1 MSEGKTK
8 SMEWIIAVCGA
19 GLNLAAVCGAQ
30 KKTGLKPE
38 KQSRWYAA
46 LLLAAAGGFV
56 GGYMLVLRA
65 GTYLP
70 NVLRLLLLG
79 TLLAAAAYIDAL
91 SHKIPNWIVLCTAAV
106 FAGCTVLDFV
116 LSGTDAVPMAINS
129 VLAAVAFFVVFF
141 LVRLASRGGVGY
153 GDIKMIT
160 AAALILGVY
169 GTFTFLLVSHVLAA
183 VAAIVLLVSKKA
195 TRKDGL
201 PFGPFFYLGY
211 LATILTGM
219 F

>member
-1 MSEGKTK
+1 
-8 SMEWIIAVCGA
+8 MEWIIAVCSA
-19 GLNLAAVCGAQ
+19 GLNLAAVWLVQ

-38 KQSRWYAA
+38 KQTQWAAA
-46 LLLAAAGGFV
+46 LLLAAAGGFAS
-56 GGYMLVLRA
+56 GYMLVLRA
-65 GTYLP
+65 GTYPP
-70 NVLRLLLLG
+70 NLLRLVLLG
-79 TLLAAAAYIDAL
+79 TLLTAAAYIDAL

-116 LSGTDAVPMAINS
+116 LSGTDAVPMALNS
-129 VLAAVAFFVVFF
+129 VLAAAVFFVVFF

-160 AAALILGVY
+160 AAALILGIY
-169 GTFTFLLVSHVLAA
+169 GTFSFLLVSHVLAA
-183 VAAIVLLVSKKA
+183 VAAIALLVSKKA
-195 TRKDGL
+195 THKDGL

-211 LATILTGM
+211 LVTILTGM

>member
-1 MSEGKTK
+1 
-8 SMEWIIAVCGA
+8 MEWIIAVCSA
-19 GLNLAAVCGAQ
+19 GLNLAAVWLVQ

-38 KQSRWYAA
+38 KQTQWAAA
-46 LLLAAAGGFV
+46 LLLAAAGGFAS
-56 GGYMLVLRA
+56 GYMLVLRA
-65 GTYLP
+65 GTYPP
-70 NVLRLLLLG
+70 NLLRLVLLG
-79 TLLAAAAYIDAL
+79 TLLTAAAYIDAL

-116 LSGTDAVPMAINS
+116 LSGTDAVPMALNS
-129 VLAAVAFFVVFF
+129 VLAAAVFFVVFF

-160 AAALILGVY
+160 AAALILGLY
-169 GTFTFLLVSHVLAA
+169 GTFSFLLVSHVLAA
-183 VAAIVLLVSKKA
+183 VAAIALLVSKKA

-211 LATILTGM
+211 LVTILTGM

>member
-1 MSEGKTK
+1 
-8 SMEWIIAVCGA
+8 MEWIIAVCSA
-19 GLNLAAVCGAQ
+19 GLNLAAVWLVQ

-38 KQSRWYAA
+38 KQTQWAAA
-46 LLLAAAGGFV
+46 LLLAAAGGFAS
-56 GGYMLVLRA
+56 GYMLVLRT
-65 GTYLP
+65 GIYPP
-70 NVLRLLLLG
+70 NLLRLVLLG
-79 TLLAAAAYIDAL
+79 TLLTATAYIDAL

-116 LSGTDAVPMAINS
+116 LSGTDAVPMALNS
-129 VLAAVAFFVVFF
+129 VLAAAVFFVVFF

-160 AAALILGVY
+160 AAALILGIY
-169 GTFTFLLVSHVLAA
+169 GTFSFLLVSHVLAA
-183 VAAIVLLVSKKA
+183 VAAIALLVSKKA

-211 LATILTGM
+211 LVTILTGM

>member
-1 MSEGKTK
+1 
-8 SMEWIIAVCGA
+8 MEWIIAVCSV
-19 GLNLAAVCGAQ
+19 GLNLAAVWLVQ

-38 KQSRWYAA
+38 KQTQWAAA
-46 LLLAAAGGFV
+46 LLLAAAGGFAS
-56 GGYMLVLRA
+56 GYMLVLRA
-65 GTYLP
+65 GTYPP
-70 NVLRLLLLG
+70 NLLRLVLLG
-79 TLLAAAAYIDAL
+79 TLLTAAAYIDAL
-91 SHKIPNWIVLCTAAV
+91 SHKIPNWIVLCTAEV

-116 LSGTDAVPMAINS
+116 LSGTDAVPMALNS
-129 VLAAVAFFVVFF
+129 VLAAAVFFVVFF

-160 AAALILGVY
+160 AAALILGIY
-169 GTFTFLLVSHVLAA
+169 GTFSFLLVSHVLAA
-183 VAAIVLLVSKKA
+183 VAAIALLVSKKA

-211 LATILTGM
+211 LVTILTGM

>member
-1 MSEGKTK
+1 
-8 SMEWIIAVCGA
+8 MEWIIAVCSA
-19 GLNLAAVCGAQ
+19 GLNLAAVWLVQ

-38 KQSRWYAA
+38 KQTQWAAA
-46 LLLAAAGGFV
+46 LLLAAAGGFAS
-56 GGYMLVLRA
+56 GYMLVLRA
-65 GTYLP
+65 GTYPP
-70 NVLRLLLLG
+70 NLLRLVLLG
-79 TLLAAAAYIDAL
+79 TLLTAAAYTDAL

-116 LSGTDAVPMAINS
+116 LSGTDAVPMALNS
-129 VLAAVAFFVVFF
+129 VLAAAVFFVVFF

-160 AAALILGVY
+160 AAALILGIY
-169 GTFTFLLVSHVLAA
+169 GTFSFLLVSHVLAA
-183 VAAIVLLVSKKA
+183 VAAIALLVSKKA

-211 LATILTGM
+211 LVTILTGM

>member
-1 MSEGKTK
+1 
-8 SMEWIIAVCGA
+8 MEWIIAVCSA
-19 GLNLAAVCGAQ
+19 GLNLAAVWLVQ

-38 KQSRWYAA
+38 KQTQWAAA
-46 LLLAAAGGFV
+46 LLLAAAGGFAS
-56 GGYMLVLRA
+56 GYMLVLRT
-65 GTYLP
+65 GTYPP
-70 NVLRLLLLG
+70 NLLRLVLLG
-79 TLLAAAAYIDAL
+79 TLLTAAAYIDAL

-116 LSGTDAVPMAINS
+116 LSGTDAVPMALNS
-129 VLAAVAFFVVFF
+129 VLAAAVFFVVFF

-160 AAALILGVY
+160 AAALILGIY
-169 GTFTFLLVSHVLAA
+169 GTFSFLLVSHVLAA
-183 VAAIVLLVSKKA
+183 VAAIALLVSKKA

-211 LATILTGM
+211 LVTSLTGM

>member
-1 MSEGKTK
+1 
-8 SMEWIIAVCGA
+8 MEWIIAVCSA
-19 GLNLAAVCGAQ
+19 GLNLAAVWLVQ

-38 KQSRWYAA
+38 KQTQWVAA
-46 LLLAAAGGFV
+46 LLLAAAGGFAS
-56 GGYMLVLRA
+56 GYMLVLRT
-65 GTYLP
+65 GTYPP
-70 NVLRLLLLG
+70 NLLRLVLLG
-79 TLLAAAAYIDAL
+79 TLLTAAAYIDAL

-116 LSGTDAVPMAINS
+116 LSGTDAVPMALNS
-129 VLAAVAFFVVFF
+129 VLAAAVFFVVFF

-160 AAALILGVY
+160 AAALILGIY
-169 GTFTFLLVSHVLAA
+169 GTFSFLLVSHVLAA
-183 VAAIVLLVSKKA
+183 VAAIALLVSKKA

-211 LATILTGM
+211 LVTILTGM

>member
-1 MSEGKTK
+1 
-8 SMEWIIAVCGA
+8 MEWIIAVCSA
-19 GLNLAAVCGAQ
+19 GLNLAAVWLVQ

-38 KQSRWYAA
+38 KQTQWAAA
-46 LLLAAAGGFV
+46 LLLAAAGGFAS
-56 GGYMLVLRA
+56 GYMLVLRA
-65 GTYLP
+65 GTYPP
-70 NVLRLLLLG
+70 NLLRLVLLG
-79 TLLAAAAYIDAL
+79 TLLTAAAYIDAL

-116 LSGTDAVPMAINS
+116 LSGTDAVPMALNS
-129 VLAAVAFFVVFF
+129 VLAAAVFCVVFF

-160 AAALILGVY
+160 AAALILGIY
-169 GTFTFLLVSHVLAA
+169 GTFSFLLVSHVLAA
-183 VAAIVLLVSKKA
+183 VAAIALLVSKKA

-211 LATILTGM
+211 LVTILTGM

>member
-1 MSEGKTK
+1 
-8 SMEWIIAVCGA
+8 MEWIIAVCSA
-19 GLNLAAVCGAQ
+19 GLNLAAVWLVQ
-30 KKTGLKPE
+30 KKTGIKPE
-38 KQSRWYAA
+38 KQTQWAAA
-46 LLLAAAGGFV
+46 LLLAAAGGFAS
-56 GGYMLVLRA
+56 GYMLVLRA
-65 GTYLP
+65 GTYPP
-70 NVLRLLLLG
+70 NLLRLVLLG
-79 TLLAAAAYIDAL
+79 TLLTAAAYIDAL

-129 VLAAVAFFVVFF
+129 VLAAVVFFVVFF

-160 AAALILGVY
+160 AAALILGIY
-169 GTFTFLLVSHVLAA
+169 GTFSFLLVSHVLAA
-183 VAAIVLLVSKKA
+183 VAAIALLVSKKA

>member
-1 MSEGKTK
+1 
-8 SMEWIIAVCGA
+8 MEWIIAVCSA
-19 GLNLAAVCGAQ
+19 GLNLAAVWLVQ

-38 KQSRWYAA
+38 KQTQWAAA
-46 LLLAAAGGFV
+46 LLLAAAGGFAS
-56 GGYMLVLRA
+56 GYMLVLRA
-65 GTYLP
+65 GTYPP
-70 NVLRLLLLG
+70 NLLRLVSLG
-79 TLLAAAAYIDAL
+79 TLLTAAAYIDAL

-116 LSGTDAVPMAINS
+116 LSGTDAVPMALNS
-129 VLAAVAFFVVFF
+129 VLAAAVFFVVFF

-160 AAALILGVY
+160 AAALILGIY
-169 GTFTFLLVSHVLAA
+169 GTFSFLLVSHVLAA
-183 VAAIVLLVSKKA
+183 VAAIALLVSKKA

-211 LATILTGM
+211 LVTILTGM

>member
-1 MSEGKTK
+1 
-8 SMEWIIAVCGA
+8 MEWIIAVCSA
-19 GLNLAAVCGAQ
+19 GLNLAAVWLVQ

-38 KQSRWYAA
+38 KQTQWAAA
-46 LLLAAAGGFV
+46 LLLAAAGGFAS
-56 GGYMLVLRA
+56 GYMLVLRA
-65 GTYLP
+65 GTYPP
-70 NVLRLLLLG
+70 NLLRLVLLG
-79 TLLAAAAYIDAL
+79 TLLTAAAYIDAL
-91 SHKIPNWIVLCTAAV
+91 SHNIPNWIVLCTAAV

-116 LSGTDAVPMAINS
+116 LSGTDAVPMALNS
-129 VLAAVAFFVVFF
+129 VLAAAVFFVVFF

-160 AAALILGVY
+160 AAALILGIY
-169 GTFTFLLVSHVLAA
+169 GTFSFLLVSHVLAA
-183 VAAIVLLVSKKA
+183 VAAIALLVSKKA

-211 LATILTGM
+211 LVTILTGM

>member
-1 MSEGKTK
+1 
-8 SMEWIIAVCGA
+8 MEWIIAVCSA
-19 GLNLAAVCGAQ
+19 GLNLAAVWLVQ

-38 KQSRWYAA
+38 KQTQWAAA
-46 LLLAAAGGFV
+46 LLLAAAGGFAS
-56 GGYMLVLRA
+56 GYMLVLRA
-65 GTYLP
+65 GTYPP
-70 NVLRLLLLG
+70 NLLRLVLLG
-79 TLLAAAAYIDAL
+79 TLLTAAAYIDAL

-116 LSGTDAVPMAINS
+116 LSGTDAVPMALNS
-129 VLAAVAFFVVFF
+129 VLAAAVFFVAFF

-160 AAALILGVY
+160 AAALILGIY
-169 GTFTFLLVSHVLAA
+169 GTFSFLLVSHVLAA
-183 VAAIVLLVSKKA
+183 VAAIALLVSKKA

-211 LATILTGM
+211 LVTILTGM

>member
-1 MSEGKTK
+1 
-8 SMEWIIAVCGA
+8 MEWIIAVCSA
-19 GLNLAAVCGAQ
+19 GLNLAAVWLVQ

-38 KQSRWYAA
+38 KQTQWAAA
-46 LLLAAAGGFV
+46 LLLAAAGGFAS
-56 GGYMLVLRA
+56 GYMLVLRA
-65 GTYLP
+65 GTYPP
-70 NVLRLLLLG
+70 NLLRLVLLG
-79 TLLAAAAYIDAL
+79 TLLTAAAYIDAL

-116 LSGTDAVPMAINS
+116 LSGTDAVPMALNS
-129 VLAAVAFFVVFF
+129 VLAAAVFFVVFF

-169 GTFTFLLVSHVLAA
+169 GTFSFLLVSHVLAA
-183 VAAIVLLVSKKA
+183 VAAIALLVSKKA

-211 LATILTGM
+211 LVTILTGM

>member
-1 MSEGKTK
+1 
-8 SMEWIIAVCGA
+8 MEWIIAVCSA
-19 GLNLAAVCGAQ
+19 GLNLAAVWLVQ
-30 KKTGLKPE
+30 KKTGIKPE
-38 KQSRWYAA
+38 KQTQWAAA
-46 LLLAAAGGFV
+46 LLLAAAGGFA

-65 GTYLP
+65 GTYPP
-70 NVLRLLLLG
+70 NLLRLVLLG
-79 TLLAAAAYIDAL
+79 TLLTAAAYIDAL

-129 VLAAVAFFVVFF
+129 VLAAVVFFVVFF

-160 AAALILGVY
+160 AAALILGIY
-169 GTFTFLLVSHVLAA
+169 GTFSFLLVSHVLAA
-183 VAAIVLLVSKKA
+183 VAAIALLVSKKA

-211 LATILTGM
+211 LATILMGT

>member
-1 MSEGKTK
+1 
-8 SMEWIIAVCGA
+8 MEWIIAVCSA
-19 GLNLAAVCGAQ
+19 GLNLAAVWLVQ

-38 KQSRWYAA
+38 KQTQWAAA
-46 LLLAAAGGFV
+46 LLLAAAGGFAS
-56 GGYMLVLRA
+56 GYMLVLRA
-65 GTYLP
+65 GTYPP
-70 NVLRLLLLG
+70 NLLRLVLLG
-79 TLLAAAAYIDAL
+79 TLLTAAAYIDAL

-116 LSGTDAVPMAINS
+116 LSGTDAVPMALNS
-129 VLAAVAFFVVFF
+129 VLAAALFFVVFF

-160 AAALILGVY
+160 AAALILGIY
-169 GTFTFLLVSHVLAA
+169 GTFSFLLVSHVLAA
-183 VAAIVLLVSKKA
+183 VAAIALLVSKKA

-211 LATILTGM
+211 LVTILTGM

>member
-1 MSEGKTK
+1 
-8 SMEWIIAVCGA
+8 MEWIIAVCSA
-19 GLNLAAVCGAQ
+19 GLNLAAVWLVQ

-38 KQSRWYAA
+38 KQTQWAAA
-46 LLLAAAGGFV
+46 LLLAAAGGFAS
-56 GGYMLVLRA
+56 GYMLGLRA
-65 GTYLP
+65 GTYPP
-70 NVLRLLLLG
+70 NLLRLVLLG
-79 TLLAAAAYIDAL
+79 TLLTAAAYIDAL

-116 LSGTDAVPMAINS
+116 LSGTDAVPMALNS
-129 VLAAVAFFVVFF
+129 VLAAAVFFVVFF

-160 AAALILGVY
+160 AAALILGIY
-169 GTFTFLLVSHVLAA
+169 GTFSFLLVSHVLAA
-183 VAAIVLLVSKKA
+183 VAAIALLVSKKA

-211 LATILTGM
+211 LVTILTGM

>member
-1 MSEGKTK
+1 
-8 SMEWIIAVCGA
+8 MEWIIAVCSA
-19 GLNLAAVCGAQ
+19 GLNLAAVWFVQ
-30 KKTGLKPE
+30 KKQGLNRK
-38 KQSRWYAA
+38 KQTQWAAA
-46 LLLAAAGGFV
+46 LLLAAAGGFAS
-56 GGYMLVLRA
+56 GYMLVLRA
-65 GTYLP
+65 GTYPP
-70 NVLRLLLLG
+70 NLLRLVLLG
-79 TLLAAAAYIDAL
+79 TLLTAAAYIDAL

-116 LSGTDAVPMAINS
+116 LSGTDAVPMALNS

-169 GTFTFLLVSHVLAA
+169 GTFAFLLVSHVLAA

-211 LATILTGM
+211 LVTILTGM

>member
-1 MSEGKTK
+1 
-8 SMEWIIAVCGA
+8 MEWIIAVCSA
-19 GLNLAAVCGAQ
+19 GLNLAAVWLVQ

-38 KQSRWYAA
+38 KQTQWAAA
-46 LLLAAAGGFV
+46 LLLAAAGGFAS
-56 GGYMLVLRA
+56 GYMLVLRT
-65 GTYLP
+65 GTYPP
-70 NVLRLLLLG
+70 NLLRLVLLG
-79 TLLAAAAYIDAL
+79 TLLTAAAYIDAL

-116 LSGTDAVPMAINS
+116 LSGTDAVPMALNS
-129 VLAAVAFFVVFF
+129 VLAAAVFFVVFF

-160 AAALILGVY
+160 AAALIQGIY
-169 GTFTFLLVSHVLAA
+169 GTFSFLLVSHVLAA
-183 VAAIVLLVSKKA
+183 VAAIALLVSKKA

-211 LATILTGM
+211 LVTILTGM

>member
-1 MSEGKTK
+1 
-8 SMEWIIAVCGA
+8 MEWIIAVCSA
-19 GLNLAAVCGAQ
+19 GLNLAAVWLVQ

-38 KQSRWYAA
+38 KQTQRAAA
-46 LLLAAAGGFV
+46 LLLAAAGGFAS
-56 GGYMLVLRA
+56 GYMLVLRA
-65 GTYLP
+65 GTYPP
-70 NVLRLLLLG
+70 NLLRLVLLG
-79 TLLAAAAYIDAL
+79 TLLTAAAYIDAL

-116 LSGTDAVPMAINS
+116 LSGTDAVPMALNS
-129 VLAAVAFFVVFF
+129 VLAAAVFFVVFF

-160 AAALILGVY
+160 AAALILGIY
-169 GTFTFLLVSHVLAA
+169 GTFSFLLVSHVLAA
-183 VAAIVLLVSKKA
+183 VAAIALLVSKKA

-201 PFGPFFYLGY
+201 PFGPFSYLGY
-211 LATILTGM
+211 LVTILTGM

>member
-1 MSEGKTK
+1 
-8 SMEWIIAVCGA
+8 MEWIIAVCSA
-19 GLNLAAVCGAQ
+19 GLNLAAVWLVQ

-38 KQSRWYAA
+38 KQTQWAAA
-46 LLLAAAGGFV
+46 LLLAAAGGFAS
-56 GGYMLVLRA
+56 GYMLVLRA
-65 GTYLP
+65 GTYPP
-70 NVLRLLLLG
+70 NLLRLVLLV
-79 TLLAAAAYIDAL
+79 TLLTAPAYIDAL

-116 LSGTDAVPMAINS
+116 LSGTDAVPMALNS
-129 VLAAVAFFVVFF
+129 VLAAAVFFVVFF

-160 AAALILGVY
+160 AAALILGIY
-169 GTFTFLLVSHVLAA
+169 GSFSFLLVSHVLAA
-183 VAAIVLLVSKKA
+183 VAAIALLVSKKA

-211 LATILTGM
+211 LVTILTGM

>member
-1 MSEGKTK
+1 
-8 SMEWIIAVCGA
+8 MEWIIAVCSA
-19 GLNLAAVCGAQ
+19 WLNLAAVWLVQ

-38 KQSRWYAA
+38 KQTQWAAA
-46 LLLAAAGGFV
+46 LLLAAAGGFAS
-56 GGYMLVLRA
+56 GYMLVLRA
-65 GTYLP
+65 GTYPP
-70 NVLRLLLLG
+70 NLLRLVLLG
-79 TLLAAAAYIDAL
+79 TLLTAAAYIDAL

-116 LSGTDAVPMAINS
+116 LSGTDAVPMALNS
-129 VLAAVAFFVVFF
+129 VLAAAVFFVVFF

-160 AAALILGVY
+160 AAALILGIY
-169 GTFTFLLVSHVLAA
+169 GTFSFLLVSHVLAA
-183 VAAIVLLVSKKA
+183 VAAIALLVSKKA

-211 LATILTGM
+211 LVTILTGM

>member
-1 MSEGKTK
+1 
-8 SMEWIIAVCGA
+8 MEWIIAVCSA
-19 GLNLAAVCGAQ
+19 GLNLAAVWLVQ

-38 KQSRWYAA
+38 KQTQWAA
-46 LLLAAAGGFV
+46 SLLLAAAGGFAS
-56 GGYMLVLRA
+56 GYMLVLRA
-65 GTYLP
+65 GTYPP
-70 NVLRLLLLG
+70 NLLRLVLLG
-79 TLLAAAAYIDAL
+79 TLLTAAAYIDAL

-116 LSGTDAVPMAINS
+116 LSGTDAVPMALNS
-129 VLAAVAFFVVFF
+129 VLAAAVFFVVFF

-153 GDIKMIT
+153 GDIKIIT
-160 AAALILGVY
+160 AAALVLGIY
-169 GTFTFLLVSHVLAA
+169 GTFSFLLVSHVLAA
-183 VAAIVLLVSKKA
+183 VAAIALLVSKKA

-211 LATILTGM
+211 LVTILTGM

>member
-1 MSEGKTK
+1 
-8 SMEWIIAVCGA
+8 MEWIIAVCSA
-19 GLNLAAVCGAQ
+19 GLNLAAVWLVQ

-38 KQSRWYAA
+38 KQTQWAAA
-46 LLLAAAGGFV
+46 LLLAAAGGFAS
-56 GGYMLVLRA
+56 GYMLVLRT
-65 GTYLP
+65 GTYPP
-70 NVLRLLLLG
+70 NLLRLVLLG
-79 TLLAAAAYIDAL
+79 TLLTAAAYIDAL

-116 LSGTDAVPMAINS
+116 LSGTDAVPMALNS
-129 VLAAVAFFVVFF
+129 VLAAAVFFVVFF

-160 AAALILGVY
+160 AAALILGIY
-169 GTFTFLLVSHVLAA
+169 GTFSFLLVSHVLAA
-183 VAAIVLLVSKKA
+183 VAAIALLVSKKA

-211 LATILTGM
+211 LVTIMTGM

>member
-1 MSEGKTK
+1 
-8 SMEWIIAVCGA
+8 MEWIIAVCST
-19 GLNLAAVCGAQ
+19 GLNLAAVWLVQ

-38 KQSRWYAA
+38 KQTQWAAA
-46 LLLAAAGGFV
+46 LLLAAAGGFAS
-56 GGYMLVLRA
+56 GYMLVLRT
-65 GTYLP
+65 GIYPP
-70 NVLRLLLLG
+70 NLLRLVLLG
-79 TLLAAAAYIDAL
+79 TLLTAAAYIDAL

-116 LSGTDAVPMAINS
+116 LSGTDAVPMALNS
-129 VLAAVAFFVVFF
+129 VLAAAVFFVVFF

-160 AAALILGVY
+160 AAALILGIY
-169 GTFTFLLVSHVLAA
+169 GTFSFLLVSHVLAA
-183 VAAIVLLVSKKA
+183 VAAIALLVSKKA

-211 LATILTGM
+211 LVTILTGM

>member
-1 MSEGKTK
+1 
-8 SMEWIIAVCGA
+8 MEWIIAVCSA
-19 GLNLAAVCGAQ
+19 GLNLAAVWLVQ

-38 KQSRWYAA
+38 KQTQWAAA
-46 LLLAAAGGFV
+46 LLLAAAGGFAS
-56 GGYMLVLRA
+56 GYMLVLRT
-65 GTYLP
+65 GTYPP
-70 NVLRLLLLG
+70 NLLRLVLLG
-79 TLLAAAAYIDAL
+79 TLLIAAAYIDAL

-116 LSGTDAVPMAINS
+116 LSGTDAVPMALNS
-129 VLAAVAFFVVFF
+129 VLAAAVFFVVFF

-160 AAALILGVY
+160 AAALILGIY
-169 GTFTFLLVSHVLAA
+169 GTFSFLLVSHVLAA
-183 VAAIVLLVSKKA
+183 VAAIALLVSKKA

-211 LATILTGM
+211 LVTILTGM

>member
-1 MSEGKTK
+1 
-8 SMEWIIAVCGA
+8 MEWIIAVCSA
-19 GLNLAAVCGAQ
+19 GLNLAAVWLVQ

-38 KQSRWYAA
+38 KQTQWAAA
-46 LLLAAAGGFV
+46 LLLAAAGGFAS
-56 GGYMLVLRA
+56 GYMLVLRA
-65 GTYLP
+65 GTYPP
-70 NVLRLLLLG
+70 NLLRLVLLG
-79 TLLAAAAYIDAL
+79 TLLTAAAYIDAL

-116 LSGTDAVPMAINS
+116 LSGTDAVPMALNS
-129 VLAAVAFFVVFF
+129 VLAAAVFFVVFF

-160 AAALILGVY
+160 AAVLILGIY
-169 GTFTFLLVSHVLAA
+169 GTFSFLLVSHVLAA
-183 VAAIVLLVSKKA
+183 VAAIALLVSKKA

-211 LATILTGM
+211 LVTILTGM

>member
-1 MSEGKTK
+1 
-8 SMEWIIAVCGA
+8 MEWIIAVCSA
-19 GLNLAAVCGAQ
+19 GLNLAAVWLVQ
-30 KKTGLKPE
+30 KKQGLNRK
-38 KQSRWYAA
+38 KQTQWAAA
-46 LLLAAAGGFV
+46 LLLAAAGGFAS
-56 GGYMLVLRA
+56 GYMLVLRT
-65 GTYLP
+65 GTYPP
-70 NVLRLLLLG
+70 NLLRLVLLG
-79 TLLAAAAYIDAL
+79 TLLTAAAYIDAL

-116 LSGTDAVPMAINS
+116 LSGTDAVPMALNS
-129 VLAAVAFFVVFF
+129 VLAAAVFFVVFF

-160 AAALILGVY
+160 AAALILGIY
-169 GTFTFLLVSHVLAA
+169 GTFSFLLVSHVLAA
-183 VAAIVLLVSKKA
+183 VAAIALLVSKKA

-211 LATILTGM
+211 LVTILTGM

>member
-1 MSEGKTK
+1 
-8 SMEWIIAVCGA
+8 MEWIIAVCSA
-19 GLNLAAVCGAQ
+19 GLNLAAVWLVQ

-38 KQSRWYAA
+38 KQTQWAAA
-46 LLLAAAGGFV
+46 LLLAAAGGFAS
-56 GGYMLVLRA
+56 GYMLVLRA
-65 GTYLP
+65 GTYPP
-70 NVLRLLLLG
+70 NLLRLVLLG
-79 TLLAAAAYIDAL
+79 TLLTAAAYIDAL

-116 LSGTDAVPMAINS
+116 LSGTDAVPMALNS
-129 VLAAVAFFVVFF
+129 VLAAAVFFVVFF

-153 GDIKMIT
+153 GDIRMIT
-160 AAALILGVY
+160 AAALILGIY
-169 GTFTFLLVSHVLAA
+169 GTFSFLLVSHVLAA
-183 VAAIVLLVSKKA
+183 VAAIALLVSKKA

-211 LATILTGM
+211 LVTILTGM

>member
-1 MSEGKTK
+1 
-8 SMEWIIAVCGA
+8 MEWIIAVCSA
-19 GLNLAAVCGAQ
+19 GLNLAAVWLVQ

-38 KQSRWYAA
+38 KQTQWAAA
-46 LLLAAAGGFV
+46 LLLAAAGGFAS
-56 GGYMLVLRA
+56 GYMLVLRT
-65 GTYLP
+65 GTYPP
-70 NVLRLLLLG
+70 NLLRLVLLG
-79 TLLAAAAYIDAL
+79 TLLTAAAYIDAL

-116 LSGTDAVPMAINS
+116 LSGTDAVPMALNS
-129 VLAAVAFFVVFF
+129 VLAAAVFFVVFF

-160 AAALILGVY
+160 AAALILGIY
-169 GTFTFLLVSHVLAA
+169 GTFSFLLVSHVLAA
-183 VAAIVLLVSKKA
+183 VAAIALLVSKKA

-211 LATILTGM
+211 LVTILTGM

>member
-1 MSEGKTK
+1 
-8 SMEWIIAVCGA
+8 MEWIIAVCSA
-19 GLNLAAVCGAQ
+19 GLNLAAVWLVQ

-38 KQSRWYAA
+38 KQTQWAAA
-46 LLLAAAGGFV
+46 LLLAAAGGFAS
-56 GGYMLVLRA
+56 GYMLVLRA
-65 GTYLP
+65 GTYPP
-70 NVLRLLLLG
+70 NLLRLVLLG
-79 TLLAAAAYIDAL
+79 TLLTAAAYIDAL

-116 LSGTDAVPMAINS
+116 LSGTDAVPMALNS
-129 VLAAVAFFVVFF
+129 VLAAAVVFVVFF

-160 AAALILGVY
+160 AAALILGIY
-169 GTFTFLLVSHVLAA
+169 GTFSFLLVSHVLAA
-183 VAAIVLLVSKKA
+183 VAAIALLVSKKA

-211 LATILTGM
+211 LVTILTGM

>member
-1 MSEGKTK
+1 
-8 SMEWIIAVCGA
+8 MEWIIAVCSA
-19 GLNLAAVCGAQ
+19 GLNLAAVWLVQ

-38 KQSRWYAA
+38 KQTQWAAA
-46 LLLAAAGGFV
+46 LHLAAAGGFAS
-56 GGYMLVLRA
+56 GYMLVLRA
-65 GTYLP
+65 GTYPP
-70 NVLRLLLLG
+70 NLLRLVLLG
-79 TLLAAAAYIDAL
+79 TLLTAAAYIDAL

-116 LSGTDAVPMAINS
+116 LSGTDAVPMALNS
-129 VLAAVAFFVVFF
+129 VLAAAVFFVVFF

-160 AAALILGVY
+160 AAALILGIY
-169 GTFTFLLVSHVLAA
+169 GTFSFLLVSHVLAA
-183 VAAIVLLVSKKA
+183 VAAIALLVSKKA

-211 LATILTGM
+211 LVTILTGM

>member
-1 MSEGKTK
+1 
-8 SMEWIIAVCGA
+8 MEWIIAVCSA
-19 GLNLAAVCGAQ
+19 GLNLAAVWVVQ

-38 KQSRWYAA
+38 KQTQWAAA
-46 LLLAAAGGFV
+46 LLLAAAGGFAS
-56 GGYMLVLRA
+56 GYMLVLRA
-65 GTYLP
+65 GTYPP
-70 NVLRLLLLG
+70 NLLRLVLLG
-79 TLLAAAAYIDAL
+79 TLLTAAAYIDAL

-116 LSGTDAVPMAINS
+116 LSGTDAVPMALNS
-129 VLAAVAFFVVFF
+129 VLAAAVFFVVFF

-160 AAALILGVY
+160 AAALILGIY
-169 GTFTFLLVSHVLAA
+169 GTFSFLLVSHVLAA
-183 VAAIVLLVSKKA
+183 VAAIALLVSKKA

-211 LATILTGM
+211 LVTILTGM

>member
-1 MSEGKTK
+1 
-8 SMEWIIAVCGA
+8 MEWIIAVCSA
-19 GLNLAAVCGAQ
+19 GLNLAAVWLVQ

-38 KQSRWYAA
+38 KQTQWAAA
-46 LLLAAAGGFV
+46 LLLAAAGGFAS
-56 GGYMLVLRA
+56 GYMLVLRT
-65 GTYLP
+65 GTYPP
-70 NVLRLLLLG
+70 NLLRLVLLG
-79 TLLAAAAYIDAL
+79 TLLTAAAYIDAL

-116 LSGTDAVPMAINS
+116 LSGTDAVPMALNS
-129 VLAAVAFFVVFF
+129 VLAAAVFFVVFF
-141 LVRLASRGGVGY
+141 LVRLASRGGVGD

-160 AAALILGVY
+160 AAALILGIY
-169 GTFTFLLVSHVLAA
+169 GTFSFLLVSHVLAA
-183 VAAIVLLVSKKA
+183 VAAIALLVSKKA

-211 LATILTGM
+211 LVTILTGM

>member
-1 MSEGKTK
+1 
-8 SMEWIIAVCGA
+8 MEWIIAVCSA
-19 GLNLAAVCGAQ
+19 GLNLAAVWLVQ

-38 KQSRWYAA
+38 KQTQWTAA
-46 LLLAAAGGFV
+46 LLLAAAGGFAS
-56 GGYMLVLRA
+56 GYMLVLRA
-65 GTYLP
+65 GTYPP
-70 NVLRLLLLG
+70 NLLRLVLLG
-79 TLLAAAAYIDAL
+79 TLLTAAAYIDAL

-116 LSGTDAVPMAINS
+116 LSGTDAVPMALNS
-129 VLAAVAFFVVFF
+129 VLAAAVFFVVFF

-160 AAALILGVY
+160 AAALILGIY
-169 GTFTFLLVSHVLAA
+169 GTFSFLLVSHVLAA
-183 VAAIVLLVSKKA
+183 VAAIALLVSKKA

-211 LATILTGM
+211 LVTILTGM

>member
-1 MSEGKTK
+1 
-8 SMEWIIAVCGA
+8 MEWIIAVCSA
-19 GLNLAAVCGAQ
+19 GLNLAAVWLVQ
-30 KKTGLKPE
+30 KKTGHKPE
-38 KQSRWYAA
+38 KQTQWAAA
-46 LLLAAAGGFV
+46 LLLAAAGGFAS
-56 GGYMLVLRA
+56 GYMLVLRA
-65 GTYLP
+65 GTYPP
-70 NVLRLLLLG
+70 NLLRLVLLG
-79 TLLAAAAYIDAL
+79 TLLTAAAYIDAL

-116 LSGTDAVPMAINS
+116 LSGTDAVPMALNS
-129 VLAAVAFFVVFF
+129 VLAAAVFFVVFF

-160 AAALILGVY
+160 AAALILGIY
-169 GTFTFLLVSHVLAA
+169 GTFSFLLVSHVLAA
-183 VAAIVLLVSKKA
+183 VAAIALLVSKKA

-211 LATILTGM
+211 LVTILTGM